1 MPPKSSAKKRGE
13 GKQAAAA
20 AEGSEDHSDL
30 ENPISD
36 HRLLAIKAGYGPSVI
51 PHNGV
56 LEKSDAS

>member
-30 ENPISD
+30 ENPSA
-36 HRLLAIKAGYGPSVI
+36 R
-51 PHNGV
+51 V
-56 LEKSDAS
+56 LITQLI